1 MFPNYTLNTMK
12 KVLFL
17 CSSYR
22 SGGAE
27 RAFVSLLNLLPLD
40 KIEAHVMVIEEEGL
54 FMNQLPQNI
63 IIEHAPVEMVIANAR
78 IKSSYF
84 WKHVTIRTLFSKLFS
99 IFKGKIVSRKKT
111 MGSQQYFWNE
121 VKRSVPYNSSN
132 YDVVISFMNGFC
144 NYYAIDKVDAKVK
157 YLWVHNDYNKLGC
170 SADFDKPYFSTATK
184 VATISSVCVES
195 LKKNFPGLSDK
206 FIMVENVSPTSFIL
220 EKSKE
225 PVDDM
230 FIDQY
235 DFTISSVGRLSEQKG
250 YDIAIDAAHIM
261 KDRGLNFCW
270 YVVGEGELRSTFEK
284 KIKEYG
290 LENNFKLLGL
300 RANPYPYIAN
310 STFFVM
316 TSRFEGKS
324 IALDEAKILCKPILS
339 TKYPSV
345 YDNIKDGLD
354 GVLVEQEPIKVAE
367 GIERLYSDLKLKRS
381 LVSYLES
388 HIDSNETIVKKQIM
402 DLIIQ

>member
-27 RAFVSLLNLLPLD
+27 RAFVSLLNSLPLD

-84 WKHVTIRTLFSKLFS
+84 WKHVTIRTLFAKIHS
-99 IFKGKIVSRKKT
+99 ILKGKIVNRKKT
-111 MGSQQYFWNE
+111 KGSQQYFWNE
-121 VKRSVPYNSSN
+121 VKGSVPNNTNN
-132 YDVVISFMNGFC
+132 YDVVISFMGGFC
-144 NYYAIDKVDAKVK
+144 NYYAIDKVDAKAK

-170 SADFDKPYFSTATK
+170 SAEFDKPYFSAATK

-195 LKKNFPGLSDK
+195 LKENFPELGDK
-206 FIMVENVSPTSFIL
+206 FIMVENVSPTSLIL

-235 DFTISSVGRLSEQKG
+235 DFTISSVGRLFEQKG
-250 YDIAIDAAHIM
+250 YDMAIDAANIM

-345 YDNIKDGLD
+345 YDNIRDRVDGI
-354 GVLVEQEPIKVAE
+354 LVEQDSVAIAN
-367 GIERLYSDLKLKRS
+367 GIEMLYADKAICNRLI
-381 LVSYLES
+381 SYLRNHPS
-388 HIDSNETIVKKQIM
+388 SNESMVRQQIM
-402 DLIIQ
+402 HLIEA